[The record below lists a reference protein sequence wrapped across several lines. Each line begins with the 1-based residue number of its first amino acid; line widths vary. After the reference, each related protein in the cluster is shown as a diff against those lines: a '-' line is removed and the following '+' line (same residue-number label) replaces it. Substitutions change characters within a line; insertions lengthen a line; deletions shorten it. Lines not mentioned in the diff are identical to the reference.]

1 MQPHGMGVL
10 TGFPGKPIPGEPGF
24 PGGPGSPASPSG
36 PTRPGSPWKAR
47 EGVSVGGTAGCP
59 HLPAPRFP
67 TYLLALRTHHA
78 NLTGPALPGGE
89 QGVKAPY
96 VQRRARHG
104 VGWSGGRTPLPGG
117 CPGGCPVTARHYS
130 HHVPGVPACPAVP
143 RHPSRPS
150 GPVGQM
156 DVTHAITHGLAPAA
170 PGTSAAI
177 PGPTG
182 QLFPLQRQDPQAG
195 WTYLLPVG
203 AGCPREPLRG
213 NSRAKWVPTGGLMQG
228 FPPVCTTA
236 PFIPP
241 PPTELSP
248 RGRIP
253 APQPGVHMRCSG
265 GGHTHRCVPVPRPH
279 PPSITYHLSTLPLLA
294 LRPLGALRRRRR
306 RKEWGEGRQ
315 QSQGRGVHGGFG
327 GGLTC
332 MGPPGWVRMQS
343 APCGK
348 RGGSSGV
355 LPAPATAEDWGG
367 RGG

>member
-1 MQPHGMGVL
+1 MGVL

-67 TYLLALRTHHA
+67 TYLLALGTHHA

-156 DVTHAITHGLAPAA
+156 DVTHAITHASRVGTGSSRHFCCHPGTHGAVVPAATPGSTGRLDLPSARRCRLSPGAPAWEQQ
-170 PGTSAAI
+170 GK
-177 PGPTG
+177 
-182 QLFPLQRQDPQAG
+182 
-195 WTYLLPVG
+195 VG
-203 AGCPREPLRG
+203 AHGWAHAGLPSCLHHRSLH
-213 NSRAKWVPTGGLMQG
+213 PT
-228 FPPVCTTA
+228 TT
-236 PFIPP
+236 
-241 PPTELSP
+241 
-248 RGRIP
+248 
-253 APQPGVHMRCSG
+253 H
-265 GGHTHRCVPVPRPH
+265 
-279 PPSITYHLSTLPLLA
+279 
-294 LRPLGALRRRRR
+294 
-306 RKEWGEGRQ
+306 
-315 QSQGRGVHGGFG
+315 
-327 GGLTC
+327 
-332 MGPPGWVRMQS
+332 
-343 APCGK
+343 
-348 RGGSSGV
+348 
-355 LPAPATAEDWGG
+355 
-367 RGG
+367 